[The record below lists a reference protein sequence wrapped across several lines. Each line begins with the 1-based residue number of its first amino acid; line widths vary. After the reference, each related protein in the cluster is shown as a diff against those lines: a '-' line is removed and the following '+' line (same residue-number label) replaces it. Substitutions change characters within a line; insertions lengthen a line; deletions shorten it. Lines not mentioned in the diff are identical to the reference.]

1 MAKPTTGRIAP
12 VPVPQPDPDQM
23 VVDTLM
29 TSVFTGIA
37 LVVATIVFGAFGSAG
52 ALIADAMGAEHAWKY
67 GLGFGLVTGTL
78 LVVWGLRRFAD
89 RLRARSVNLYRG
101 AWIGS
106 MLSLAVIV
114 VMAYVPQLVIP
125 QYCPPGAICEN
136 GRP

>member
-12 VPVPQPDPDQM
+12 VPEPQPDPDQM
-23 VVDTLM
+23 AVDTLM
-29 TSVFTGIA
+29 TSVFTGVS
-37 LVVATIVFGAFGSAG
+37 LVVATIIFGAFGSAG